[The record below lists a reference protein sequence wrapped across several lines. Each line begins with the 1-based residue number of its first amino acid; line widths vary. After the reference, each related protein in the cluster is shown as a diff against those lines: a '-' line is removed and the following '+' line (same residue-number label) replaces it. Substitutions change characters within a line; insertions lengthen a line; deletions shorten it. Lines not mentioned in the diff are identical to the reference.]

1 MPSDNVKSYL
11 HLHLI
16 VFIWGFTA
24 ILGELITLDALPLV
38 WFRMLFAVGFIGIY
52 IYFKKLSIKIT
63 KKVLLQFLFSG
74 LIIALHWFTFF
85 KAIKISNISITLAC
99 LATGAFFASIIEPVL
114 FRTKVVWYELL
125 SGVVVIIGLYIIAVS
140 GTEGGTEGLLKA
152 ISKGGNSFLFGIG
165 LALISAFLSAL
176 FAVINSRLVQKN
188 DATVISFYELSGGV
202 IFFTILLLATQSF
215 SANFFLLSA
224 NDFMYMIILSSVCTA
239 YAFIA
244 STGVM
249 KFLSPYTV
257 MLTINLEP
265 IYGIILAVVIFEEKE
280 KMSFEFYIGAFIILM
295 TVILNGI
302 LKSRK
307 KLT

>member
-1 MPSDNVKSYL
+1 MPSDNLKSYL

-24 ILGELITLDALPLV
+24 VLGALISLDALPLV

-63 KKVLLQFLFSG
+63 PKVLLQFVFSG

-85 KAIKISNISITLAC
+85 HAIKISNISITLAC
-99 LATGAFFASIIEPVL
+99 LSTGAFFASILEPILYGKKIVY
-114 FRTKVVWYELL
+114 YEVFFGLL
-125 SGVVVIIGLYIIAVS
+125 VVVGLYIIFNV
-140 GTEGGTEGLLKA
+140 EGNYIWGMLT
-152 ISKGGNSFLFGIG
+152 
-165 LALISAFLSAL
+165 ALTSAFLSAL
-176 FAVINSRLVQKN
+176 FAVINSKLVQKH
-188 DATVISFYELSGGV
+188 DATVISFYELGGGV
-202 IFFTILLLATQSF
+202 IFFTFLLLATQGF
-215 SANFFLLSA
+215 SSDFFMLDA
-224 NDFMYMIILSSVCTA
+224 KDFMYLMILSSVCTA

-244 STGVM
+244 STSVM

-265 IYGIILAVVIFEEKE
+265 IYGIILAVLIFEEKE
-280 KMSFEFYIGAFIILM
+280 KMSFEFYIGAFIILL